1 MIRSINPATGQV
13 LACFEPHRDAQI
25 DAALA
30 RADQAQR
37 RWARTPRA
45 ERGALLRR
53 VAAVLRARTPELA
66 RQITLEMGKPII
78 EAESEVHQSAW
89 VCDFYADKA
98 AELPDV
104 ERTAGSARG
113 HHPLPD
119 PAGVLLAIMPWS
131 DPVWRVVRC
140 AAAALAAGNTMLL
153 KHADN
158 VPRCALE
165 LQAVF
170 HAAAIDPGLFTAL
183 LLDSAQLESLLNDP
197 RVAALAL
204 TGPAPLGRPA
214 PTHTRAELRREALEL
229 GGSDPCIVL
238 ADADLEAAVRAIVK
252 ACSRNAG
259 QSCISTKRIV
269 VEEPIADRFVG
280 LFAQHAGALTVGDPL
295 RRDVSIGPMAR
306 PDLRETLHR
315 QVHSTI
321 AQGAR
326 LLLGGR
332 YGEGPG
338 FFYAPTLLDHVEPE
352 MCAACE
358 EMLGPAAAV
367 VRVADADAAL
377 QVGSWLDFGPG
388 ASLWAG
394 DAARAARL
402 ASRIESGA
410 VFINGRVARKPRA
423 PFGAIAPPHGGLG
436 PGHPGGGGP
445 ADLQNAASG
454 SAR

>member
-1 MIRSINPATGQV
+1 MIRSINPATGRV

-37 RWARTPRA
+37 SWARTARA
-45 ERGALLRR
+45 ECSALLRR

-66 RQITLEMGKPII
+66 KWITLEIGKPII

-98 AELPDV
+98 AECPDIK
-104 ERTAGSARG
+104 RTVGSACG
-113 HHPLPD
+113 HWPLPD
-119 PAGVLLAIMPWS
+119 PPGVLLAIMPWR
-131 DPVWRVVRC
+131 DPVWQVVRC
-140 AAAALAAGNTMLL
+140 AAPALAAGNAILL
-153 KHADN
+153 RHANN
-158 VPRCALE
+158 VPHCALE

-170 HAAAIDPGLFTAL
+170 RAAAIEPGLFTAL
-183 LLDSAQLESLLNDP
+183 LLDNAQLESLLADP
-197 RVAALAL
+197 RIAALTLNGRAS
-204 TGPAPLGRPA
+204 LGRPA
-214 PTHTRAELRREALEL
+214 PAHTRAEVRRQVLEL

-238 ADADLEAAVRAIVK
+238 ADADLEAAVRATAK
-252 ACSRNAG
+252 ACARNTG
-259 QSCISTKRIV
+259 QSCISTKRII
-269 VEEPIADRFVG
+269 VEEPLADRFVR
-280 LFAQHAGALTVGDPL
+280 LFAQHVGALAMGDPL

-306 PDLRETLHR
+306 PDLREALHC
-315 QVHSTI
+315 QVRSTI

-338 FFYAPTLLDHVEPE
+338 FFYAPTVLDHVEPG

-358 EMLGPAAAV
+358 ELVGPAAAV
-367 VRVADADAAL
+367 IRVADADAAL
-377 QVGSWLDFGPG
+377 KVGNWLDFGLG

-394 DAARAARL
+394 DPARAARL

-410 VFINGRVARKPRA
+410 VFINGRVVHRPRA
-423 PFGAIAPPHGGLG
+423 AFGSLAPPDERFG
-436 PGHPGGGGP
+436 PGHWGADGP
-445 ADLQNAASG
+445 SELHNAGTA